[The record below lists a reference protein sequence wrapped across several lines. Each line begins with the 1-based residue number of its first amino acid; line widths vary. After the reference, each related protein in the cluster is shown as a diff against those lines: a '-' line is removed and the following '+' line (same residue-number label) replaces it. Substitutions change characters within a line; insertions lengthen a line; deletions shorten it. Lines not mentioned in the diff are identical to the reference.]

1 MQQQESKM
9 RVDRGEAP
17 LPEEDMNKMF
27 KPLQM
32 PPRLDSLLL
41 SGQITEY
48 ASQMKEF
55 ASQTFG
61 KLFVIDSLQDIDKLT
76 LAPKS

>member
-1 MQQQESKM
+1 M

-17 LPEEDMNKMF
+17 LPEEDLNKMF
-27 KPLQM
+27 KPLQV
-32 PPRLDSLLL
+32 PPRLESLLL

-61 KLFVIDSLQDIDKLT
+61 KLFVTDSLQDSEQLT
-76 LAPKS
+76 SAPKS

>member
-1 MQQQESKM
+1 M
-9 RVDRGEAP
+9 RMDRGEAP
-17 LPEEDMNKMF
+17 LPEEDINKLF

-32 PPRLDSLLL
+32 PQRLDSLLL

-61 KLFVIDSLQDIDKLT
+61 KLFVIDSLQDDDQLT
-76 LAPKS
+76 SASKSQRELG

>member
-1 MQQQESKM
+1 M
-9 RVDRGEAP
+9 RMDRGEAP
-17 LPEEDMNKMF
+17 LPEEDINKLF

-32 PPRLDSLLL
+32 PQRLDSLLL

-61 KLFVIDSLQDIDKLT
+61 KLFVIDSLQDDDQLT
-76 LAPKS
+76 SASKS

>member
-1 MQQQESKM
+1 M
-9 RVDRGEAP
+9 RMDRGEVP
-17 LPEEDMNKMF
+17 LPEEDLNKMF

-32 PPRLDSLLL
+32 PQRLDSLLL

-61 KLFVIDSLQDIDKLT
+61 KLFVIDSMQDVDKLT
-76 LAPKS
+76 SASKS